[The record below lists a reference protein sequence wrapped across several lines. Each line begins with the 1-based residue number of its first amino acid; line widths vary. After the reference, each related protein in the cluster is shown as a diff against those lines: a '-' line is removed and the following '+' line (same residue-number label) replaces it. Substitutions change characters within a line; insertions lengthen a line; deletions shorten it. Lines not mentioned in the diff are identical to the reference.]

1 MEAPGIDDAE
11 RRTEFEREGDR
22 ARSGGPIRE
31 FLYYLTHSGKW
42 WLAPIIA
49 CLFLIGGLIV
59 LGGTSAAPLIYTLF

>member
-1 MEAPGIDDAE
+1 MEAGGGE
-11 RRTEFEREGDR
+11 HVEGRTEFERQADR

-49 CLFLIGGLIV
+49 SLLLIGGVII